1 MGRVVNVL
9 AEPTFVSDV
18 NGLPSFARN
27 VRKVGSTCRAAGHRR
42 VIVLPRTTLLY
53 INRGLTSWA
62 GRRGEETLI

>member
-9 AEPTFVSDV
+9 AEPTFVSHVD
-18 NGLPSFARN
+18 GLPSF
-27 VRKVGSTCRAAGHRR
+27 VRKCMKSWLNTQGSWHRG
-42 VIVLPRTTLLY
+42 VIILPRTTLLY